1 MKSAYLRNMQFCK
14 LRVIYFQNMQ
24 FCKVIGKK
32 MSGFV
37 TIISQLILSILKIW
51 SLNTNIFIASMCSSS
66 SPLTLYVI
74 SLNCDSLVLI
84 THCDEYPCVYE

>member
-37 TIISQLILSILKIW
+37 TIISQLILSILKI
-51 SLNTNIFIASMCSSS
+51 
-66 SPLTLYVI
+66 
-74 SLNCDSLVLI
+74 
-84 THCDEYPCVYE
+84 